1 MMPPPQQQPE
11 VQPCRYQD
19 GRGQIT
25 AETVAAAA
33 AAADAAEG
41 RREEDADAD
50 GGSRRRKR
58 RRRRRRGGGAGHMWW
73 KKDRSAQDAAPKPAS
88 SKATPKVL
96 RNIWGLKRK
105 PDALLPLYDMAP
117 KTPPAVL
124 AVGVHTRKKV
134 KLELAPGANTAGP
147 VTVELVSSA
156 AGYPRPI
163 QAGDYFRA
171 KGWDSREGLRCCQWA
186 CMPWECM
193 PQGGKNRIMLEQGRI
208 FRATEVSV
216 VSVNDPKRGGF
227 MPCLGIRSTDGYI
240 LLCKGS
246 TKFADLMESP
256 GMISRLLATTPAT
269 RRRDR
274 SYDAPDGEAAAGS
287 PHARQSFARES

>member
-1 MMPPPQQQPE
+1 
-11 VQPCRYQD
+11 
-19 GRGQIT
+19 
-25 AETVAAAA
+25 
-33 AAADAAEG
+33 
-41 RREEDADAD
+41 
-50 GGSRRRKR
+50 
-58 RRRRRRGGGAGHMWW
+58 
-73 KKDRSAQDAAPKPAS
+73 
-88 SKATPKVL
+88 
-96 RNIWGLKRK
+96 
-105 PDALLPLYDMAP
+105 MAP

-134 KLELAPGANTAGP
+134 KLELAPGANTADP

-171 KGWDSREGLRCCQWA
+171 KGWDCEKGLLRREGLPCCQWD
-186 CMPWECM
+186 CMPWDCM
-193 PQGGKNRIMLEQGRI
+193 PPGGKNRIMLEKGRI
-208 FRATEVSV
+208 FRATAVYV

-269 RRRDR
+269 RHRDR
-274 SYDAPDGEAAAGS
+274 WY
-287 PHARQSFARES
+287 